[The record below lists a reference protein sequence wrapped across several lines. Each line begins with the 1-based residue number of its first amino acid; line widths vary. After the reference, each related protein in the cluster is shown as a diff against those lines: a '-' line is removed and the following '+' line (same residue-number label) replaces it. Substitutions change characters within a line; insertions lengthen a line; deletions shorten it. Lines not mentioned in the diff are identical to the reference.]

1 MLVCVRARARERE
14 RGRESLYNCSEWLV
28 IQVGLEWRGR
38 LVMQP
43 KLEMSLC
50 HCGESVCVCYVSVF
64 WLITRISRLYCS
76 TDPLWSAPTH
86 THRPTLSPFISL
98 PLSPLHLPFFLFA
111 FVFLSFHI
119 YILTVSVYHGHLSHP
134 PILICLCCRY
144 VCLRFAFIFW
154 PRHWNIC
161 VYTKLCARVFILEW
175 LSECL
180 WLCEGVRECA
190 LGQ

>member
-1 MLVCVRARARERE
+1 MLVCVRARE

-64 WLITRISRLYCS
+64 WLITRISWLYCS
-76 TDPLWSAPTH
+76 TDPLWSAPPTH
-86 THRPTLSPFISL
+86 TQTHTLPFHLPSPL
-98 PLSPLHLPFFLFA
+98 PLSFAFFPLSFA

-119 YILTVSVYHGHLSHP
+119 YILPVSVYHSHLSRP
-134 PILICLCCRY
+134 LILICLCCRY

-154 PRHWNIC
+154 PQHWNIC
-161 VYTKLCARVFILEW
+161 VYTKLCACVFILEW